1 MIKKPHSFMPWTSLA
16 KLSARLKADRKGGVL
31 MLMGLAI
38 FPLTFALGFGIDY
51 ARAMRLQ
58 TQLDAAADAA
68 ALAAV
73 SPAMILQSDDASKAA
88 ATNMFNSQATMLT
101 GYQNLQLA
109 TPAIA
114 DSTAGSS
121 GSLGY
126 LRKVTV
132 TYTAQS
138 INVFGR
144 LLGAPTLT
152 VHGTA
157 SASAEQP
164 PNVDFY
170 LAMDNSPSMLIP
182 ATSAGITDIQN
193 VTNCAFACHE
203 MMPHNDGINVKDPNS
218 LQILLSTSYYTSGSS
233 KQNVYYRYNSSSK
246 TLYDSSANPMNTST
260 TSVSAPTNNS
270 STSTSSAGSGNNRV
284 TTTAITTA
292 TATTVSTVTNTT
304 YSITDSS
311 SGPVTITRTVS
322 TTPTTTTTT
331 TQTTTTTTTNTKNGN
346 VTASSTSSGS
356 PSTTSQTGN
365 TTTSS
370 STYDT
375 GYWADGY
382 WLTHNYGLLYSSPS
396 SITLR
401 KDDVVSA
408 ATQLIPFAASQ
419 AAQYKVTYQAQMFS
433 FDWTRQ

>member
-1 MIKKPHSFMPWTSLA
+1 MIKKAHSFMSWTSLA
-16 KLSARLKADRKGGVL
+16 KLCARLKADRKGGVL

-193 VTNCAFACHE
+193 VTTCAFACHE
-203 MMPHNDGINVKDPNS
+203 QMPHNES
-218 LQILLSTSYYTSGSS
+218 CCLQATISRARRIRIHIIDITAVPAHYTMA
-233 KQNVYYRYNSSSK
+233 Q
-246 TLYDSSANPMNTST
+246 PM
-260 TSVSAPTNNS
+260 
-270 STSTSSAGSGNNRV
+270 
-284 TTTAITTA
+284 
-292 TATTVSTVTNTT
+292 
-304 YSITDSS
+304 
-311 SGPVTITRTVS
+311 
-322 TTPTTTTTT
+322 
-331 TQTTTTTTTNTKNGN
+331 
-346 VTASSTSSGS
+346 
-356 PSTTSQTGN
+356 
-365 TTTSS
+365 
-370 STYDT
+370 
-375 GYWADGY
+375 
-382 WLTHNYGLLYSSPS
+382 L
-396 SITLR
+396 
-401 KDDVVSA
+401 
-408 ATQLIPFAASQ
+408 
-419 AAQYKVTYQAQMFS
+419 
-433 FDWTRQ
+433 